1 MSKAFKRNQRRAN
14 VKKKCKQVC
23 QMSSQS
29 DSWQKEE
36 DTFNIPVNEDKDD
49 SKKKKDILYDPK
61 KVGVNYLFFLNRK
74 KGSPKNR
81 N

>member
-1 MSKAFKRNQRRAN
+1 MSF
-14 VKKKCKQVC
+14 
-23 QMSSQS
+23 QS
-29 DSWQKEE
+29 DSWQEEE
-36 DTFNIPVNEDKDD
+36 DTFNIPVNEDEEDD

-74 KGSPKNR
+74 KGSPKYR